1 MGYTKY
7 NNLLVLMSFL
17 LSLLLAACQN
27 ESSQSHSARFQS
39 PEVDKGPHHGR
50 LLKDKDFSLEL
61 AIYERGAPPKFRAWF
76 HDQNKDIDPSKV
88 KLSIVLKRLGNI
100 EDNITFNKQGNFLQS
115 NETVY
120 EPHSFVVSI
129 YAKYNGKTHH
139 WTYDNFEGRTQIDAS
154 VAENLNIKTEKAGAE
169 TITKTIQVYGKLIV
183 PPENSVNITDRFD
196 GLIKQVNVKK
206 GQKVS
211 KGQELIMIES
221 SQNLQDYRISS
232 PIDGIVTKIE
242 ANVGEHTNNNVL
254 FELTKLQPLWAELT
268 IFPKDVNQ
276 IKEGANVTLKGPSF
290 LKTVNAKIMHLDPS
304 YNDNQS
310 IYAHALVENS
320 DEKLLPGA
328 FLTGEIEVASYPV
341 KLAVKK
347 KALQLF
353 RDFTVVYAKFG
364 NVYEVRMLELGR
376 ESKDWVEVLGGLK
389 PGVEYVTDNSYV
401 IKADIEKSG
410 ATHDH

>member
-1 MGYTKY
+1 MGYTKH
-7 NNLLVLMSFL
+7 NNLLVLMSFV

-27 ESSQSHSARFQS
+27 ETSQSHSAHSQS
-39 PEVDKGPHHGR
+39 PEVEKGPHHGR

-61 AIYERGAPPKFRAWF
+61 AIYETGTPPKFRVWF
-76 HDQNKDIDPSKV
+76 YDKNKKIDPSNV
-88 KLSIVLKRLGNI
+88 DLSIALKRLGNI
-100 EDNITFNKQGNFLQS
+100 EDNITFKKQGDFLQS

-129 YAKYNGKTHH
+129 NAKYNDKIHH

-154 VAENLNIKTEKAGAE
+154 VAKNLNIKTEKAGPE
-169 TITKTIQVYGKLIV
+169 IITKTIQAYGKLIV
-183 PPENSVNITDRFD
+183 PPENSVKITERFD

-206 GQKVS
+206 GQRVS
-211 KGQELIMIES
+211 IGQELVIIES
-221 SQNLQDYRISS
+221 SQNLQNYRIFS
-232 PIDGIVTKIE
+232 PIDGIVTKVE
-242 ANVGEHTNNNVL
+242 ANVGEHTTNNVL
-254 FELTKLQPLWAELT
+254 FELIKLQPLWAELT

-276 IKEGANVTLKGPSF
+276 IKEGANVRLKGPSF
-290 LKTVNAKIMHLDPS
+290 SKTVNAKIMHLDPT

-310 IYAHALVENS
+310 IYTHALVENP

-328 FLTGEIEVASYPV
+328 FVTGEIEVAAYPV

-347 KALQLF
+347 KALQSF

-364 NVYEVRMLELGR
+364 NVYEIRMLELGR
-376 ESKDWVEVLGGLK
+376 ESKDWVEVLSGLK
-389 PGVEYVTDNSYV
+389 KGVEYVTDNSYV